1 VSDLD
6 KGLGKLQLRIL
17 RRLAG
22 CGGLSCSDLARLL
35 GLKSSRVYACLKALE
50 RRGLVDSFPYY
61 IEYYGWKRVHLQPT
75 RIYRLTEA
83 GKQLLGKFEGAS
95 SSVKALPRLSI
106 RLDEFRRWGL
116 EGARLAE
123 RAGRLPPVGSA
134 TAESRKGNGQKRPL
148 KNLKPA

>member
-1 VSDLD
+1 MTPSH
-6 KGLGKLQLRIL
+6 IN
-17 RRLAG
+17 
-22 CGGLSCSDLARLL
+22 
-35 GLKSSRVYACLKALE
+35 
-50 RRGLVDSFPYY
+50 

-106 RLDEFRRWGL
+106 RLGEFRRWDL
-116 EGARLAE
+116 EGARRTE

-134 TAESRKGNGQKRPL
+134 TGEAVKQYSWEWSMRGIVP
-148 KNLKPA
+148 